1 MVPPK
6 TLCVTF
12 VLPNVQLTPSGGP
25 KVVYE
30 YANGLVAR
38 GHRVTV
44 VHLKERTVGIRPRLV
59 AAVRELRSRWR
70 GRTLRRGAH
79 WVSHDPRV
87 QMVYLPELT
96 APDAAA
102 TLPPADIVL
111 STFWTTWAPIALA
124 AADRG
129 RRVQLVQDYE
139 VWAAPES
146 VVDAVLL
153 EPTPKV
159 VISYALRDLLQELG
173 VRSSAI
179 WTVPNGVD
187 HRVFRPRTSSAAR
200 RPRVAFM
207 TNLVPRKGLDI
218 AVAALTHVH
227 AVRPDATFV
236 AYGVVRR
243 PALLPEWIEYVQLPS
258 PEYLAGEILDSSAV
272 FLCPSRREGWA
283 LPVTEAMATGCAVVS
298 TRNGGVESYAV
309 DGRNALLRDVD
320 DTAGLA
326 DAVVRLLDDVDLRG
340 RLVEA
345 ALETVEDLTWEASVL
360 GFERALAEILEL
372 PDGS

>member
-1 MVPPK
+1 MVPPQ
-6 TLCVTF
+6 TLSVTF

-44 VHLKERTVGIRPRLV
+44 VHLKERTVGFRPRLV
-59 AAVRELRSRWR
+59 AGARELRSRWR
-70 GRTLRRGAH
+70 GRTLGRGAH

-87 QMVYLPELT
+87 EMVYLPELT
-96 APDAAA
+96 APEAAA

-124 AADRG
+124 APDRG

-159 VISYALRDLLQELG
+159 VISFSLRDLLQELG
-173 VRSSAI
+173 VPSSLI

-187 HRVFRPRTSSAAR
+187 HRVFRPRTSSEAR

-218 AVAALTHVH
+218 AVAALTHVR

-298 TRNGGVESYAV
+298 TRNGGVESYAI

-320 DTAGLA
+320 DSAGLG
-326 DAVVRLLDDVDLRG
+326 DAVVRLLDDVELRC

-345 ALETVEDLTWEASVL
+345 ALETVEEFTWEASVRR
-360 GFERALAEILEL
+360 FEQALAEILESH
-372 PDGS
+372 DGS